1 MLSIEQTHSHPKK
14 RNNKN
19 KCRLHL
25 HHFRIHD
32 HKKSVPN
39 FSNIHTNISN
49 DIERSQPSKT
59 LTEQEIQQRQQ
70 IQQYIFS
77 KLEAYANKSRI
88 WQLTHCSRIK
98 ERLLDKSRNVSNLYS
113 LPNDF
118 VRESINQ
125 LFINVD
131 KYVVHLR
138 RFIQYTACESV
149 ESISLFKKTEA
160 SNNQWCSLQL

>member
-25 HHFRIHD
+25 HHFHIRD
-32 HKKSVPN
+32 HKKSVPK
-39 FSNIHTNISN
+39 FSNIHTNISS

-59 LTEQEIQQRQQ
+59 LTEQEIQQRQL

-98 ERLLDKSRNVSNLYS
+98 ERLLDKSHNVSNLY
-113 LPNDF
+113 
-118 VRESINQ
+118 
-125 LFINVD
+125 
-131 KYVVHLR
+131 
-138 RFIQYTACESV
+138 
-149 ESISLFKKTEA
+149 
-160 SNNQWCSLQL
+160 

>member
-1 MLSIEQTHSHPKK
+1 YFLLVHI
-14 RNNKN
+14 R
-19 KCRLHL
+19 
-25 HHFRIHD
+25 D
-32 HKKSVPN
+32 HKKSVPK
-39 FSNIHTNISN
+39 FSNIHTNISS

-59 LTEQEIQQRQQ
+59 LTEQEIQQRQL

-98 ERLLDKSRNVSNLYS
+98 ERLLDKSHNVSNLYS

-131 KYVVHLR
+131 KYV
-138 RFIQYTACESV
+138 IY
-149 ESISLFKKTEA
+149 
-160 SNNQWCSLQL
+160 